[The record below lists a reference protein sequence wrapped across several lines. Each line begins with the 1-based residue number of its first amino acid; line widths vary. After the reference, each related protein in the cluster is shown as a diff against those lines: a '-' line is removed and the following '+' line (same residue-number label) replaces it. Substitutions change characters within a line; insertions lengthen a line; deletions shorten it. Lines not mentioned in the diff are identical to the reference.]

1 MPGSAEKEEG
11 APPPLSTTLV
21 LPKGPEAA
29 LLLPGLPAPDPG
41 NFLYA
46 QKVTKKA
53 PGRPRSPVFVQ
64 SVGIR
69 EDTQLPLN
77 FQLSL
82 VTSAVHY
89 ALRLTALG
97 LIVVSCFADGSR
109 SISHRRRQLDTG
121 PQIRLSL

>member
-11 APPPLSTTLV
+11 APSPLSTTLV

-53 PGRPRSPVFVQ
+53 PGDPDPSFCP
-64 SVGIR
+64 I
-69 EDTQLPLN
+69 
-77 FQLSL
+77 
-82 VTSAVHY
+82 
-89 ALRLTALG
+89 G
-97 LIVVSCFADGSR
+97 LDQICCCLATEILFF
-109 SISHRRRQLDTG
+109 SI
-121 PQIRLSL
+121 